1 MKRLLFAI
9 SILWVLAGCTTDN
22 SIDLAFDHAH
32 ELMLSHPDSSL
43 LIIQNINRG
52 KITTKKNKARYSLL
66 YSQALDKNWIDVD
79 NDSLIRYAVDYYK
92 KRGNDTDRANA
103 YYYQG
108 IVYYYQGDV
117 DKAMNSLV
125 MACIYADKTDDHSII
140 GLIYNTIGNLY
151 YEQCSF
157 EEAKRMYSVA
167 IDAFSK
173 IGNKKNVLYALHS
186 KGLSHVY
193 LNEHQEASE
202 NLQSALQHA
211 VELEDINTL
220 LDIVSSLG
228 GLQAKM
234 RDGSVLNQ
242 INKEYL
248 FQTYKRYT
256 NNIIPDDHLP
266 TIGYFYLQEKKIDS
280 ARFYFKKYLDIH
292 PTISE
297 TNRGIFAVLS
307 TLEQRTGNY
316 KKALEYESLFSFYTD
331 SINLANKN
339 ILIQNLEKKFKTE
352 YLQKSYDTL
361 QAKRKYEIIAFVLA
375 ITMII
380 IFIGAL
386 LVIYRRTIV
395 ERNRQ
400 IAENENY
407 IKEVQTY
414 YLVLQEKY
422 DNLLTNAKEHDN
434 EKLQALLG
442 ILDNRIQSLRSVL
455 DMASKY
461 ENDTTLFFRKFKEH
475 VRVASG
481 NNIELA
487 KDVISIANLSCFGI
501 VNHLKELYPTLT
513 ERELCY
519 CGFICL
525 GFSPD
530 SIRVLYNHTNA
541 YSIYTMRSKIRS
553 KMGITNSTLNLEAFI
568 LKIMDKLRVQ
578 MMP

>member
-1 MKRLLFAI
+1 MKNSLFVI
-9 SILWVLAGCTTDN
+9 CILWILSGCTIDK
-22 SIDLAFDHAH
+22 SIDSALDHAH

-52 KITTKKNKARYSLL
+52 KITIKKSKARYSLL

-108 IVYYYQGDV
+108 IVYYNRGDV

-125 MACIYADKTDDHSII
+125 MASIYADKTDDHYII

-157 EEAKRMYSVA
+157 EEAERMYTVA
-167 IDAFSK
+167 IKAFSK
-173 IGNKKNVLYALHS
+173 TGNKQNILYALQS
-186 KGLSHVY
+186 KGLSLVY
-193 LNEHQEASE
+193 LYKYQEASVS
-202 NLQSALQHA
+202 LQSALELA
-211 VELEDINTL
+211 VELEDTNTL

-234 RDGSVLNQ
+234 RDGSALSQ

-280 ARFYFKKYLDIH
+280 ARFYFKKYLDTH
-292 PTISE
+292 PDISE

-316 KKALEYESLFSFYTD
+316 KKALEYESLFSYYTD

-339 ILIQNLEKKFKTE
+339 ILIQHLEKKFKTE
-352 YLQKSYDTL
+352 YLQKSFDTL
-361 QAKRKYEIIAFVLA
+361 QAKRKYENIAFVLA
-375 ITMII
+375 ITII
-380 IFIGAL
+380 IICIGIL
-386 LVIYRRTIV
+386 FVIYKRTIV
-395 ERNRQ
+395 DRNRQ

-414 YLVLQEKY
+414 YSVLQEKY
-422 DNLLTNAKEHDN
+422 DNLLTNAKEQDN

-442 ILDNRIQSLRSVL
+442 ILDNRILSLRSVL

-461 ENDTTLFFRKFKEH
+461 ENDTTQFFSKFKEH

-487 KDVISIANLSCFGI
+487 KDVISIANLSCYGI
-501 VNHLKELYPTLT
+501 INHLKELYPKLT

-568 LKIMDKLRVQ
+568 LKILDKLNA
-578 MMP
+578 

>member
-1 MKRLLFAI
+1 MKNSLFVI
-9 SILWVLAGCTTDN
+9 CILWILSGCTIDK
-22 SIDLAFDHAH
+22 SIDSSLDHAH

-43 LIIQNINRG
+43 FIIQNINRG
-52 KITTKKNKARYSLL
+52 KITTKKRKARYSLL

-92 KRGNDTDRANA
+92 TRGNDTDRANA

-108 IVYYYQGDV
+108 IVYYNRGDV

-125 MACIYADKTDDHSII
+125 VASIYADKTDDHYII

-157 EEAKRMYSVA
+157 EEAERMYTVA
-167 IDAFSK
+167 IKAFSK
-173 IGNKKNVLYALHS
+173 TGNKQNILYALQS
-186 KGLSHVY
+186 KGLSLVY
-193 LNEHQEASE
+193 LYKYQEASVS
-202 NLQSALQHA
+202 LQSALELA
-211 VELEDINTL
+211 VELEDTNTL

-234 RDGSVLNQ
+234 RDGSALNQ

-248 FQTYKRYT
+248 FQTYKCYT

-266 TIGYFYLQEKKIDS
+266 TIGYLYLKENRIDS
-280 ARFYFKKYLDIH
+280 ARLFFKKYLDTRPAI
-292 PTISE
+292 TEI
-297 TNRGIFAVLS
+297 NRGIFAVLS
-307 TLEQRTGNY
+307 TLEQQTGNY
-316 KKALEYESLFSFYTD
+316 KRALNYESLFSYYTD

-339 ILIQNLEKKFKTE
+339 ILIQHLEKKFKTE
-352 YLQKSYDTL
+352 YLQKSFDTL
-361 QAKRKYEIIAFVLA
+361 QAKRKYENIAFVLA
-375 ITMII
+375 ITIII
-380 IFIGAL
+380 IFIGIL
-386 LVIYRRTIV
+386 FVIYKRTIV
-395 ERNRQ
+395 DRDRQ

-422 DNLLTNAKEHDN
+422 DNLLTNAKEQDN

-442 ILDNRIQSLRSVL
+442 ILDNRIQSLRSIL

-461 ENDTTLFFRKFKEH
+461 ENDTTQFFRKFKEH

-487 KDVISIANLSCFGI
+487 KDVISLVNLSCYGI
-501 VNHLKELYPTLT
+501 INHLKELYPTLT

-553 KMGITNSTLNLEAFI
+553 KMGITYSTLNLEAFI
-568 LKIMDKLRVQ
+568 LKILDKLNA
-578 MMP
+578 